1 MDRALYWGWKEGSQL
16 VQYLIQPLHEHLEQ
30 VHTQARAPSLHH
42 RRHRRHR
49 RRHLPQCVERTPVL
63 TAGGQV
69 VMMLDELVRR
79 IRHFDARM
87 SHFSTTLGIHLAAG
101 PAGAGA
107 GAGEEAPA
115 ASSSSSTP
123 LRMSLTVQ
131 HLEREMKKTLNRLVR
146 RVRCVVCAVCAVCA
160 VCDVNS

>member
-1 MDRALYWGWKEGSQL
+1 MS
-16 VQYLIQPLHEHLEQ
+16 
-30 VHTQARAPSLHH
+30 
-42 RRHRRHR
+42 
-49 RRHLPQCVERTPVL
+49 VL

-87 SHFSTTLGIHLAAG
+87 SHFSTTLGIYLAAG

-115 ASSSSSTP
+115 ASSSSSSTP

-146 RVRCVVCAVCAVCA
+146 RAYGVCGVCCVRC
-160 VCDVNS
+160 